1 MESTAPPSSVTGPS
15 TWYQD
20 AATPHQRNKRYC
32 RLRPDPIKI
41 APGHGRER
49 LPTSSWRPRWHLR
62 KQVTLVAP
70 PRSRRSRA
78 YPKAVAGYVPPL
90 RDIRFLLEQ
99 LVDLPSL
106 SKLEPYYHADP
117 GTVFGVIEE
126 SGRFMA
132 EVMGPLNRV
141 GDTVGSTLDGDGKVT
156 TPPGFSEAYRR
167 YVDAGWGAVSFSPE
181 FGGGGFPWLV
191 TVVMQEM
198 LASANLAF
206 SLCPLLT
213 QGAIDMLT
221 HHGSPGQQATFLEK
235 MVSGEWTGTMNLT
248 EPDAGSDVGAVRTK
262 AVPADDGTW
271 RITGQKIFITF
282 GEHDL
287 ADNIIHLV
295 LARAPDAP
303 PGTKGISCF
312 IVPKHLVNEDG
323 SLGARNDVRCVSIEH
338 KLGIH
343 ASPTCVMSFGEAG
356 GAIGYLIG
364 EANQGM
370 RYMFTMMNNA
380 RLSVGV
386 QGLSIA
392 ERAYQDALRYAQ
404 QRKQGRAIGAP
415 PGESSPIVE
424 HPDVRR
430 MLLTMKAYIEAMRA
444 LLYTNAV
451 SIDLAR
457 HHHDPAEREA
467 RRELADLLTPISNA
481 WCTDFGFEL
490 TSVGLQVHG
499 GMGYVEET
507 GVAQYLRDSRI
518 APIYEGTNGI
528 QAIDLVIRK
537 LPMRGG
543 AVVRDVV
550 AQMEALDGELA
561 TAGGAGRGAGGAG
574 QRGERAVG
582 SDRLDHVPLPSRAQR
597 RPGRGDAVRSAVWPG
612 HRWLVVGPVG
622 ACRVA
627 AAAQL
632 DRLQRG
638 LPPGE
643 DQHHPFLR

>member
-1 MESTAPPSSVTGPS
+1 MA
-15 TWYQD
+15 D
-20 AATPHQRNKRYC
+20 
-32 RLRPDPIKI
+32 
-41 APGHGRER
+41 
-49 LPTSSWRPRWHLR
+49 
-62 KQVTLVAP
+62 
-70 PRSRRSRA
+70 
-78 YPKAVAGYVPPL
+78 YVPPL
-90 RDIRFLLEQ
+90 RDIRFVLEE
-99 LVDLPSL
+99 LVDVDGL
-106 SKLEPYYHADP
+106 SKLEAYGHADP
-117 GTVFGVIEE
+117 ETVFGVIEE

-132 EVMGPLNRV
+132 DVVGPINRV
-141 GDTVGSTLDGDGKVT
+141 GDAAGSTFDGDGKVT
-156 TPPGFSEAYRR
+156 TPPGFREAYRQ
-167 YVDAGWGAVSFSPE
+167 YVDAGWGAVSFPPE

-198 LASANLAF
+198 MTSASMAF

-213 QGAIDMLT
+213 QGAIEMLT
-221 HHGSPGQQATFLEK
+221 QHGSPGQQATYLEK

-248 EPDAGSDVGAVRTK
+248 EPQAGSDLGAVRAK
-262 AVPADDGTW
+262 AAPADDGTW

-295 LARAPDAP
+295 LARVPGAP

-312 IVPKHLVNEDG
+312 IVPKYLVNEDG
-323 SLGARNDVRCVSIEH
+323 SLGARNDLRCVSIEH

-343 ASPTCVMSFGEAG
+343 ASPTCVMSYGDAG

-370 RYMFTMMNNA
+370 RYMFTMMNTA

-386 QGLSIA
+386 QGLSTA

-404 QRKQGRAIGAP
+404 ERRQGRAVGAP
-415 PGESSPIVE
+415 AGESSPIVE

-457 HHHDPAEREA
+457 HHHDRAEREA
-467 RRELADLLTPISNA
+467 RRELTELLTPISTA
-481 WCTDFGFEL
+481 WCTDLGVEL
-490 TSVGLQVHG
+490 TSMGLQVYG

-528 QAIDLVIRK
+528 QAIDLVARK
-537 LPMRGG
+537 VPMRDGG
-543 AVVRDVV
+543 VVADLL

-561 TAGGAGRGAGGAG
+561 AAGPELAGPRSALASGVSALREAPDWIMSHGLAEPSDALAGAAPYLRLFGLVIGGWLLTRSALAASRQLRNASGSDTVFLQDKIGTARFYTEQLLPQVAGLLPAVAAGAG
-574 QRGERAVG
+574 
-582 SDRLDHVPLPSRAQR
+582 PLFQVDLSQ
-597 RPGRGDAVRSAVWPG
+597 
-612 HRWLVVGPVG
+612 
-622 ACRVA
+622 A
-627 AAAQL
+627 AL
-632 DRLQRG
+632 G
-638 LPPGE
+638 
-643 DQHHPFLR
+643 